1 LRQWK
6 IEHEKY
12 LLSRFGASIGL
23 LGKVSFLMVPTGL
36 DTLGEGF
43 SLSEADDAGY
53 RALSDRKGAVAV
65 S

>member
-1 LRQWK
+1 
-6 IEHEKY
+6 
-12 LLSRFGASIGL
+12 
-23 LGKVSFLMVPTGL
+23 MVPTGL